1 VTLPPAAASVRIARR
16 APTSYSEARRQAALT
31 KTEHLMAG
39 NVPNFTDDNFEKE
52 VLESSLPVVI
62 DLWADWC
69 APCRALA
76 PTIEALSEE
85 LSGKITIGKLD
96 ITANP
101 QVPSRFGVT
110 AIPTL
115 LMFQDGKEVG
125 RLVGGGKTAA
135 DFKQEFTK
143 AFGVSV

>member
-1 VTLPPAAASVRIARR
+1 
-16 APTSYSEARRQAALT
+16 
-31 KTEHLMAG
+31 MAG
-39 NVPNFTDDNFEKE
+39 NVPNFTDDNFEQD
-52 VLESSLPVVI
+52 VLKSEIPVVV

-85 LSGKITIGKLD
+85 LAGTIKIGKLD

-110 AIPTL
+110 AIPTIL
-115 LMFQDGKEVG
+115 LIQNGKEVG

-135 DFKQEFTK
+135 DFKKEFGQ

>member
-1 VTLPPAAASVRIARR
+1 MASD
-16 APTSYSEARRQAALT
+16 
-31 KTEHLMAG
+31 
-39 NVPNFTDDNFEKE
+39 VPNFTDSNFEAE
-52 VLESSLPVVI
+52 VVNSQLPVVV

-76 PTIEALSEE
+76 PTIEALSRE
-85 LSGKITIGKLD
+85 LAGTVTIGKMD

-101 QVPSRFGVT
+101 ETPSKLGVT
-110 AIPTL
+110 AIPTIL
-115 LMFQDGKEVG
+115 LFQNGKEVG

-135 DFKQEFTK
+135 DFKREFAK

>member
-1 VTLPPAAASVRIARR
+1 
-16 APTSYSEARRQAALT
+16 
-31 KTEHLMAG
+31 MAG
-39 NVPNFTDDNFEKE
+39 NVPEFTDDNFQAD
-52 VLESSLPVVI
+52 VLDSDIPVVV

-69 APCRALA
+69 APCRAIA

-85 LSGKITIGKLD
+85 LAGTIKIGKMD

-101 QVPSRFGVT
+101 ATPMKYGVT
-110 AIPTL
+110 AIPTI
-115 LMFQDGKEVG
+115 LMFKGGAEAG

-135 DFKQEFTK
+135 DFKADFNK